1 MQYPLTQALYGIY
14 IKVLYCLVHEN
25 RTVFGF
31 LMCHFILSFFFY
43 QCWWNT
49 IWSLADI
56 FSTSHISFRKMLQ
69 GIFVSH
75 LHVESEWEWNT
86 SVRAW
91 SLMILNH
98 TLLLFHAS
106 HLEPWHPQRTPPVFR
121 SGIVL
126 LLWFTGL
133 ILLRAEVRLRAA
145 VIVLRRGV
153 VVSVMLLVVV
163 VLRCGVKV
171 VMVVVSLDVPIG
183 KQHRGSGGG
192 RLRGHH
198 AARQSPITWNG
209 AVPSGC
215 SHLRSGRQEAG
226 PVSSTVNAPGQV
238 IITVVASGV
247 VKEICSRA
255 KAVAVDHPSRSLT
268 GTRPKCHYKNDYSVF
283 TFIYFF
289 YQVLVGF
296 LDAKENHHKACR
308 QQLPEEQDDS
318 KYNVSL
324 AFLHI
329 RLQHRQINVI
339 QYKWAG
345 LEEHDC
351 NKHRTPLLYA

>member
-1 MQYPLTQALYGIY
+1 
-14 IKVLYCLVHEN
+14 
-25 RTVFGF
+25 
-31 LMCHFILSFFFY
+31 
-43 QCWWNT
+43 
-49 IWSLADI
+49 
-56 FSTSHISFRKMLQ
+56 
-69 GIFVSH
+69 
-75 LHVESEWEWNT
+75 
-86 SVRAW
+86 
-91 SLMILNH
+91 
-98 TLLLFHAS
+98 
-106 HLEPWHPQRTPPVFR
+106 
-121 SGIVL
+121 
-126 LLWFTGL
+126 
-133 ILLRAEVRLRAA
+133 
-145 VIVLRRGV
+145 
-153 VVSVMLLVVV
+153 MLLVVV

-255 KAVAVDHPSRSLT
+255 KAVAVDHPSRS
-268 GTRPKCHYKNDYSVF
+268 
-283 TFIYFF
+283 
-289 YQVLVGF
+289 QVLVGF

-308 QQLPEEQDDS
+308 QQLPEEQDYS

-329 RLQHRQINVI
+329 RLIRNTVPAIVKGAWIILQ
-339 QYKWAG
+339 
-345 LEEHDC
+345 
-351 NKHRTPLLYA
+351 